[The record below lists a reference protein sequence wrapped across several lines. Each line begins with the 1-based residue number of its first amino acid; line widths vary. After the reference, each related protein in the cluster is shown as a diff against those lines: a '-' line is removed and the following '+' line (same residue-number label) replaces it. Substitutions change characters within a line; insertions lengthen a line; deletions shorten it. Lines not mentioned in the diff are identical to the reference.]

1 MLNPRFKGAQPI
13 DVFVVPVG
21 RWSDGSAGYVGPL
34 HLEAVHPS
42 ISLRVPGSRKER
54 AGGSIMSAR
63 EIQDQKTIAR
73 EMFVQQAAHAN
84 ADVSA
89 SPLRGAT
96 ICSTKSRRGYT
107 LESTADEFCEAAD
120 ASLLPVIRVDAAD
133 LMRVLRQLEV
143 IAKRQAPRIAFKAK
157 GSILLLDLADI
168 LAVQAEGNYVSL
180 QHRPNPYLVH
190 ESLSSMAEKL
200 KPYGFI
206 RIHRSVVVNISAV
219 EEIQPLPTGEYRL
232 RVKGGKEYLVTR
244 TYKHNLRDLAQL
256 WVGSERLCGQQTAR
270 GITSL
275 FHRSIPDRPSRK
287 VNS

>member
-1 MLNPRFKGAQPI
+1 
-13 DVFVVPVG
+13 
-21 RWSDGSAGYVGPL
+21 
-34 HLEAVHPS
+34 
-42 ISLRVPGSRKER
+42 
-54 AGGSIMSAR
+54 MSAR
-63 EIQDQKTIAR
+63 EIQDQKAIAR

-96 ICSTKSRRGYT
+96 ICSIKSGRDYT
-107 LESTADEFCEAAD
+107 LESPAEDGFYESADT
-120 ASLLPVIRVDAAD
+120 SLFPLARIDAAN

-157 GSILLLDLADI
+157 GRILLLDLADI
-168 LAVQAEGNYVSL
+168 LAVEAEGNYVSL
-180 QHRPNPYLVH
+180 QHLPHSYLVH
-190 ESLSSMAEKL
+190 ESLSSMVEKL

-256 WVGSERLCGQQTAR
+256 WVGSERLCG
-270 GITSL
+270 
-275 FHRSIPDRPSRK
+275 
-287 VNS
+287 

>member
-1 MLNPRFKGAQPI
+1 
-13 DVFVVPVG
+13 
-21 RWSDGSAGYVGPL
+21 
-34 HLEAVHPS
+34 
-42 ISLRVPGSRKER
+42 
-54 AGGSIMSAR
+54 MSAR
-63 EIQDQKTIAR
+63 EIRDQKTIAR
-73 EMFVQQAAHAN
+73 EMFVQQAARAN

-89 SPLRGAT
+89 NPLRGAT
-96 ICSTKSRRGYT
+96 ICSSKSGWDYT
-107 LESTADEFCEAAD
+107 LESTADEFYEAAD
-120 ASLLPVIRVDAAD
+120 ASLPPVNRIDAAN

-143 IAKRQAPRIAFKAK
+143 ISKRLAPRIAFKAN

-180 QHRPNPYLVH
+180 RPRTNPHLVH
-190 ESLSSMAEKL
+190 ASLSSMAEKL

-256 WVGSERLCGQQTAR
+256 WVGSDRLCG
-270 GITSL
+270 
-275 FHRSIPDRPSRK
+275 
-287 VNS
+287 

>member
-1 MLNPRFKGAQPI
+1 MS
-13 DVFVVPVG
+13 VG
-21 RWSDGSAGYVGPL
+21 
-34 HLEAVHPS
+34 
-42 ISLRVPGSRKER
+42 
-54 AGGSIMSAR
+54 
-63 EIQDQKTIAR
+63 EIQDQKAIGR
-73 EMFVQQAAHAN
+73 EMFVEQADHAN

-96 ICSTKSRRGYT
+96 ICSTQTSRDCT
-107 LESTADEFCEAAD
+107 HESTADEFCKAAD
-120 ASLLPVIRVDAAD
+120 ASLLAVTRIDAAN
-133 LMRVLRQLEV
+133 LMRVLRQFEM
-143 IAKRQAPRIAFKAK
+143 IAKRQSPRLAFKAK
-157 GSILLLDLADI
+157 GCILLLHLADI

-190 ESLSSMAEKL
+190 ESLSSIAEKL

-256 WVGSERLCGQQTAR
+256 WVGSERLCG
-270 GITSL
+270 
-275 FHRSIPDRPSRK
+275 
-287 VNS
+287 

>member
-1 MLNPRFKGAQPI
+1 
-13 DVFVVPVG
+13 
-21 RWSDGSAGYVGPL
+21 
-34 HLEAVHPS
+34 
-42 ISLRVPGSRKER
+42 
-54 AGGSIMSAR
+54 MSAR
-63 EIQDQKTIAR
+63 EIQDQKAIAR
-73 EMFVQQAAHAN
+73 EMFVEQAAHSK

-89 SPLRGAT
+89 NPLRGAA
-96 ICSTKSRRGYT
+96 ICSGKSRRDT
-107 LESTADEFCEAAD
+107 LESTLDEFCEAAD
-120 ASLLPVIRVDAAD
+120 TSLLPVIRVDAVN

-256 WVGSERLCGQQTAR
+256 WVGLARLCG
-270 GITSL
+270 
-275 FHRSIPDRPSRK
+275 
-287 VNS
+287 